1 MKKIVV
7 LFLFMGISFFNYSSH
22 TRVDEIDLEN
32 CICSFSLNAFLT
44 ELGHKESTNDYTKV
58 NKWGYVGKY
67 QFSPKTLKALGY
79 EITSQQFLADSSLQE
94 EAVRKL
100 LIANKRVMKET
111 INKFN
116 GKKINGILITE
127 SGILAATH
135 LVGPKAVK
143 QYLNSNGKDI
153 KKDALG
159 TSIEDYLEMFK
170 NYTLAI

>member
-1 MKKIVV
+1 MKK
-7 LFLFMGISFFNYSSH
+7 
-22 TRVDEIDLEN
+22 
-32 CICSFSLNAFLT
+32 
-44 ELGHKESTNDYTKV
+44 
-58 NKWGYVGKY
+58 
-67 QFSPKTLKALGY
+67 
-79 EITSQQFLADSSLQE
+79 
-94 EAVRKL
+94 
-100 LIANKRVMKET
+100 T